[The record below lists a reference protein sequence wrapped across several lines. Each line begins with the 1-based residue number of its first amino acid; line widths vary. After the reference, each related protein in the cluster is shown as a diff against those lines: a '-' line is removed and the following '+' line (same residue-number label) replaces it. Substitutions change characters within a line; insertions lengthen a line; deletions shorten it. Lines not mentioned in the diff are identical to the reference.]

1 MGNVKGILKS
11 NKGFTLLELIVVVAI
26 MGFLVAMVAPRFIGV
41 VDAAKEPVRDSN
53 LSRLMTAM
61 ETYYNKEGMFPAN
74 MRTLAI
80 ATGAGGAGA
89 WIATGGEHLW
99 RDTPELRNSYMAD
112 RDAEDGKELLS
123 SRTARANMALHTHVL
138 DRDEA
143 SELRRMGITHISPYK
158 QIGTG
163 ADRQFVPGDKRE
175 VRTGVQVLMVGS
187 GAAGSAGADTIGAGL
202 IVPGNDYAKFSE
214 PDIMYRIVLGIGEES
229 SLVTKGYMGS
239 LGQCPGS
246 TQRDLKS
253 YNAPLVV
260 LPRLAATVNRL
271 DDATAPTEVMMQA
284 RDENEVLIGGMTRVV
299 KIDEPQ
305 ENWAFGV
312 ATPSGFYWPEG
323 EHKTGWK
330 VVAVAIATP

>member
-26 MGFLVAMVAPRFIGV
+26 VGFLVAMVAPRFIGV

-53 LSRLMTAM
+53 LLRLMTAM
-61 ETYYNKEGMFPAN
+61 ETYHSKEGLFPAN

-89 WIATGGEHLW
+89 WIATGGMHIWE
-99 RDTPELRNSYMAD
+99 TELRDSYMAD

-123 SRTARANMALHTHVL
+123 SGTAKSNMALHTHVL
-138 DRDEA
+138 NRSEA
-143 SELRRMGITHISPYK
+143 HTLWRMGITNISPYK

-163 ADRQFVPGDKRE
+163 ADRQFVPGDKRAVE
-175 VRTGVQVLMVGS
+175 AGVQVLMVGS
-187 GAAGSAGADTIGAGL
+187 GAAGAGDEIGAGL
-202 IVPGNDYAKFSE
+202 IEADHRFANFSE
-214 PDIMYRIVLGIGEES
+214 PHIMYRIVLGIGEES

-260 LPRLAATVNRL
+260 LPRLAATVDRL
-271 DDATAPTEVMMQA
+271 GAAAPVEVTMQA
-284 RDENEVLIGGMTRVV
+284 RDENRDLIEGMTRVV
-299 KIDEPQ
+299 RIDEPQ
-305 ENWAFGV
+305 EDWAFGV
-312 ATPSGFYWPEG
+312 ATPSGVYWPEG
-323 EHKTGWK
+323 EHKTGWE